1 MPRWAGRVVVAVVV
15 SGEEECSL
23 HNCLLPWVV
32 TWPYLGGPTQQASA
46 VTSSGGGL
54 QAVSSVI

>member
-15 SGEEECSL
+15 SGEECSL
-23 HNCLLPWVV
+23 HNCLLPWV

-46 VTSSGGGL
+46 VTCSGGL